1 VKKPQLMWAC
11 VGRLSGSIWS
21 VHRHRLT
28 AERAVLLSLEDVRR
42 VEVRVVARKRKR
54 RKP

>member
-1 VKKPQLMWAC
+1 VKKPKPQLMWAC
-11 VGRLSGSIWS
+11 VGIDGFISCVRRDRSLVAEMVSEWSI
-21 VHRHRLT
+21 
-28 AERAVLLSLEDVRR
+28 RR